1 MEKSDDEGTENS
13 GTNVPDTNINLS
25 DDEEFEEIAERFESS
40 YNFRFEEPYVFVMSL
55 F

>member
-1 MEKSDDEGTENS
+1 MEKSDDEEAENS
-13 GTNVPDTNINLS
+13 GSNFPDTNMNPS

-40 YNFRFEEPYVFVMSL
+40 YNFRFEEPCVLIMSL